1 MVAWMARVT
10 LGSDDANLRVVST
23 LDRVRQRAREIRAV
37 ASAHGARNVRVVGSV
52 ARGTDREDSDLD
64 FLVTFDPGT
73 GLLEHA
79 KLVLELEELLG
90 RKVDVASERG
100 VRPGVRRNLDADA
113 KLL

>member
-1 MVAWMARVT
+1 
-10 LGSDDANLRVVST
+10 
-23 LDRVRQRAREIRAV
+23 
-37 ASAHGARNVRVVGSV
+37 VVGSV